1 MRGVRLKSAALA
13 GSWCVT
19 WTVPNNRRLHL
30 SRARH
35 LAFGVPAHGATTSI
49 VAPPSVETQP
59 FAGLTQEHAES
70 RYKCARHLTS
80 ILKMSSEGLQPS
92 HVANSDLLHCS
103 RTLRSVQQITLTG
116 AACYACLV
124 SRVGCYTRLASAP
137 RRVQWER
144 PQRHDFASHTARMPA
159 ARRCPRF
166 KLSTRNAKI
175 SSLRTPAC
183 CHAMSHPLQTFSWSF
198 PGVST

>member
-144 PQRHDFASHTARMPA
+144 PNGTISRVTQHACRRLAGARV
-159 ARRCPRF
+159 
-166 KLSTRNAKI
+166 
-175 SSLRTPAC
+175 SSFQPE
-183 CHAMSHPLQTFSWSF
+183 
-198 PGVST
+198 